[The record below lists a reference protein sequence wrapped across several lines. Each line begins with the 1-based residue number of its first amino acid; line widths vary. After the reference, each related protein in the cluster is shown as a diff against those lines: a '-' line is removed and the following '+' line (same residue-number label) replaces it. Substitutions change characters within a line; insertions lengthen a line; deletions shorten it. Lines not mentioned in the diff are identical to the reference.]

1 MEILRFVRC
10 RGARTAQMVA
20 TMVTTVQ
27 DFYAGSGAQRIS
39 CYLQHGRV
47 RRGAAVARRPGRRGS
62 DLTSSSGTRDFCVVS
77 CEGFGQT
84 LQWRISV
91 RALVSGLI
99 VSPHRAQGGYHL
111 DRGSSRAMTSV
122 LHDAGIGVDRG
133 YLVDRRHRDGPTGG
147 DAGGAYGAS

>member
-10 RGARTAQMVA
+10 PGARMAQMA

-27 DFYAGSGAQRIS
+27 DFYAQRFAATCS
-39 CYLQHGRV
+39 TRGYTAVPRWRDGPGW
-47 RRGAAVARRPGRRGS
+47 RRS

-77 CEGFGQT
+77 YEGFGPT

-99 VSPHRAQGGYHL
+99 VSPHRAQG
-111 DRGSSRAMTSV
+111 ATTWI
-122 LHDAGIGVDRG
+122 AGVAVR
-133 YLVDRRHRDGPTGG
+133 
-147 DAGGAYGAS
+147 